1 MDIDMEIIQAIAL
14 LCQLNGV
21 EGLSYVER
29 VQLTCQQYYV
39 QCIDP
44 VNASY
49 KTLAKCIKERK

>member
-1 MDIDMEIIQAIAL
+1 MEIIQAIAL